1 MVKLF
6 LLSKKIFNVT
16 YKQDKKLLD
25 EFSKCCNPS
34 KKKIYELSKKLKI
47 PKIKIKK
54 WFELQNRINEVDK
67 KKDILKIKKL
77 CNPIISKKL
86 LKDFKDSNF

>member
-1 MVKLF
+1 MSFQSVA
-6 LLSKKIFNVT
+6 T
-16 YKQDKKLLD
+16 H
-25 EFSKCCNPS
+25 P

-77 CNPIISKKL
+77 CNPEISKKL